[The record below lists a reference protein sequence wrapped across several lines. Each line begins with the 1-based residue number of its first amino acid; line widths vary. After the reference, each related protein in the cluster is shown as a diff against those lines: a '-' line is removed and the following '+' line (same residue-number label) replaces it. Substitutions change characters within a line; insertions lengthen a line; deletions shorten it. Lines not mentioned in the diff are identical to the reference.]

1 MKNEPLLNYRI
12 VGNGYSVLFLHGFL
26 EDRSM
31 WSFLTNKLPH
41 HQLILIDLPGHGGSM
56 NSQRVNSIPE
66 MARAVARLLDE
77 LNIASCSC
85 VGHSLGGYV
94 GLELTSTFPSLIS
107 RLVLLNSHP
116 WPDSPS
122 KKQERKRVA
131 QVVAKNKSLFLETA
145 IPNLY
150 IDPTAHRQAI
160 YDLIKAARQLPKE
173 QIIAV
178 IHAMRKRS
186 AQEETLKHKA
196 KEALIIHGAND
207 PLIDTNKIIKF
218 VKKSGNNLTLL
229 QHAGH
234 MSHQESEHEVTSTLY
249 RFLSLE
255 TDS

>member
-12 VGNGYSVLFLHGFL
+12 VGNGYPVLFLHGFL
-26 EDRSM
+26 EDQSM
-31 WSFLTNKLPH
+31 WNFLNNKLPH
-41 HQLILIDLPGHGGSM
+41 HQLILVDLPGHGESM
-56 NSQRVNSIPE
+56 HSKSITSIPE

-77 LNIASCSC
+77 LKIVSCSC

-94 GLELTSTFPSLIS
+94 ALELVATFPSLIS

-116 WPDSPS
+116 WPDSPT
-122 KKQERKRVA
+122 KKQERRRVA

-150 IDPTAHRQAI
+150 VNPTAHQQSI
-160 YDLIKAARQLPKE
+160 SDLIEAARELPEE

-186 AQEETLKHKA
+186 DQEEVLEKKA
-196 KEALIIHGAND
+196 KQALIIHGVDD
-207 PLIDTNKIIKF
+207 PLINTDKMIKF
-218 VKKSGNNLTLL
+218 VEKSGNDLTLL
-229 QHAGH
+229 QRAGH

-255 TDS
+255 TDN